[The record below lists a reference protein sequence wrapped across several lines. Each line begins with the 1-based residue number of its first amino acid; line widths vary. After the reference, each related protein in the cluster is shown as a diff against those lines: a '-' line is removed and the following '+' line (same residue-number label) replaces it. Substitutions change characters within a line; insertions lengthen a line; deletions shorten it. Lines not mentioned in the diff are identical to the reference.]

1 MELRQLKYFAEIAAA
16 GSLREASARLH
27 VAQPALT
34 RHLRALEDELGVQLC
49 ARHARGVRLTPA
61 GSRFLDRATSILRQV
76 GDIRSRLSEDIDS
89 PAGMAAIGASGAM
102 GRLLFGAVA
111 EKIARDFPRIA
122 LSMVEG
128 GAYTLMAAL
137 DARRIDM
144 ALMVNPDARAGFT
157 LEPLITE
164 PVYLIGGASDG
175 RLEAGSIGMSALE
188 SLPLA
193 TFERVSGP
201 RKIFD
206 RAAAEAGI
214 ALNIAYEVES
224 LDVIKDFV
232 RRGLAFALLPHS
244 SIVDELKDRSFGAA
258 RLERIGITRALV
270 MREELMEH
278 PVSGVVAQIVRDEI
292 GSLISAGTFG
302 SPAGPGTDRP
312 AQPSSPGP
320 SRKREGRR

>member
-1 MELRQLKYFAEIAAA
+1 MEIRQLRYFVEIAAA
-16 GSLREASARLH
+16 GSLRAASARLH

-34 RHLRALEDELGVQLC
+34 RHLRSLEDELGIELC
-49 ARHARGVRLTPA
+49 ARHARGIRLTPA
-61 GSRFLDRATSILRQV
+61 GTRFLDHATTVLRQMD
-76 GDIRSRLSEDIDS
+76 DIRSRISEDIDS

-122 LSMVEG
+122 LRMVEG

-144 ALMVNPDARAGFT
+144 ALMVNPDVRAGFT
-157 LEPLITE
+157 LEPLVTE
-164 PVYLIGGASDG
+164 PVYLIGSASDI
-175 RLEAGSIGMSALE
+175 RLEAGSIGISALE
-188 SLPLA
+188 AFPLA

-206 RAAAEAGI
+206 RAAAKSGI

-232 RRGLAFALLPHS
+232 RRELAFALLPHS
-244 SIVDELKDRSFGAA
+244 SILQELRDPRFRAA
-258 RLERIGITRALV
+258 RLEGIGITRALV

-278 PVSGVVAQIVRDEI
+278 PVSGLVAEIVRDKIET
-292 GSLISAGTFG
+292 LICGGVFG
-302 SPAGPGTDRP
+302 SSEGTDTD
-312 AQPSSPGP
+312 
-320 SRKREGRR
+320 

>member
-1 MELRQLKYFAEIAAA
+1 MELRQLKYFVEIAAA

-34 RHLRALEDELGVQLC
+34 RHLRALEDELGIELC
-49 ARHARGVRLTPA
+49 VRHARGIRLTPA
-61 GSRFLDRATSILRQV
+61 GTRFLDHATRIVRQV
-76 GDIRSRLSEDIDS
+76 GDIRSRISEDIDS

-111 EKIARDFPRIA
+111 EKIARDFPRIV
-122 LSMVEG
+122 LRMVEG

-157 LEPLITE
+157 LEPLVTE
-164 PVYLIGGASDG
+164 PVYLIGGASDD
-175 RLEAGSIGMSALE
+175 RLEAGSIGISALE
-188 SLPLA
+188 AFPLA

-206 RAAAEAGI
+206 RAAAKSGI

-244 SIVDELKDRSFGAA
+244 SILGELRDPKLRAA
-258 RLERIGITRALV
+258 RLEGIGITRALV

-278 PVSGVVAQIVRDEI
+278 PVSGAVAQILRDEI
-292 GSLISAGTFG
+292 ETLISGGVFG
-302 SPAGPGTDRP
+302 SPAGSGTV
-312 AQPSSPGP
+312 
-320 SRKREGRR
+320 

>member
-1 MELRQLKYFAEIAAA
+1 MEIRQLRYFVEIATA
-16 GSLREASARLH
+16 GSLRAASARLH

-34 RHLRALEDELGVQLC
+34 RHLRSLEGELGIELC
-49 ARHARGVRLTPA
+49 ARHARGIRLTPA
-61 GSRFLDRATSILRQV
+61 GTRFLDHATTVLRQMD
-76 GDIRSRLSEDIDS
+76 DIRSRISEDIDS

-122 LSMVEG
+122 LRMVEG

-144 ALMVNPDARAGFT
+144 ALMVNPDVRAGFT
-157 LEPLITE
+157 LEPLVTE
-164 PVYLIGGASDG
+164 PVYLIGSASDI
-175 RLEAGSIGMSALE
+175 RLEAGSIGISALE
-188 SLPLA
+188 AFPLA

-206 RAAAEAGI
+206 RAAAKSGI

-232 RRGLAFALLPHS
+232 RRELAFALLPHS
-244 SIVDELKDRSFGAA
+244 SIIQELRDPRFRAA
-258 RLERIGITRALV
+258 RLEGIGITRALV

-278 PVSGVVAQIVRDEI
+278 PVSGLVAEIVRDEI
-292 GSLISAGTFG
+292 ETLICGGVFG
-302 SPAGPGTDRP
+302 SSEGTDTD
-312 AQPSSPGP
+312 
-320 SRKREGRR
+320 